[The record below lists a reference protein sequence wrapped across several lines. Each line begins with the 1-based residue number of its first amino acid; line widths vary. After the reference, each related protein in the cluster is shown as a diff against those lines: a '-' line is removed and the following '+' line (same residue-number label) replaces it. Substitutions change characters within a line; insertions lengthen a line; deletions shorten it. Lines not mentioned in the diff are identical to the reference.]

1 MDIEET
7 REDRGGNVDVD
18 WSFDRE
24 WEDMIEQVIIVAAG
38 VVFCIA
44 TVAAIYCVW
53 KVF

>member
-7 REDRGGNVDVD
+7 REDKGGNVDID

-24 WEDMIEQVIIVAAG
+24 WEDTIEQVIIVGAG

-44 TVAAIYCVW
+44 TVFAIYGVW
-53 KVF
+53 RIW